1 MMTKPETTEY
11 ASFYKNYVNSV
22 AENDAISALEN
33 SGKNLLFFL
42 RSLPESKGHYAY
54 APDKWTVNDL
64 LQHLIDSEII
74 FTYRA
79 LRIARGD
86 KTPLAGFEQDEYVL
100 AAQASYKSLTELISI
115 LEQTRAFTISLFKS
129 FNHSDTTNT
138 GVANGAEVSLRAL
151 GFIIAGHCQHHLN
164 VLKERYI

>member
-1 MMTKPETTEY
+1 MTKPESSEY
-11 ASFYKNYVNSV
+11 ASFYKNYVDSV
-22 AENDAISALEN
+22 TENDAIAALEN

-42 RSLPESKGHYAY
+42 RSLPESKGQYAY
-54 APDKWTVNDL
+54 APDKWAVNDL
-64 LQHLIDSEII
+64 VQHLIDSELI

-86 KTPLAGFEQDEYVL
+86 KTPLAGFEQDDYVV

-115 LEQTRAFTISLFKS
+115 FEQTRALTISLFKS
-129 FNHSDTTNT
+129 FNYADATNT

-151 GFIIAGHCQHHLN
+151 GFITAGHCQHHLN
-164 VLKERYI
+164 VLKERYV